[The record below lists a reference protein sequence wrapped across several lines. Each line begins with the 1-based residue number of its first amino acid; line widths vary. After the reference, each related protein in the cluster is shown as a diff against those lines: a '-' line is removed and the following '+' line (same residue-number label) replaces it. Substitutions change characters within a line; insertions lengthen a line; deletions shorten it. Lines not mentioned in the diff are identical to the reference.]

1 MTRRA
6 QSLLEPGHLLSGALF
21 QDFLRSGGVDA
32 LAPGTRLGAF
42 RVVRELGRGGM
53 GVVHLAERDD
63 GEFQQQVALKSMVD
77 RDSAAGSELFRRER
91 QILAGLHHPNIARL
105 LDGGRADD
113 GQLWFAMEWVDGERI
128 DHHCARHALSFEAR
142 LKLWIEVADAVQFAH
157 ARLLI
162 HRDIKPGNVFV
173 DADGR
178 PRLLDFG
185 IAGLAGERVQ
195 AWSPGHASPEQRAGA
210 AVGIASDQY
219 QLGRLLSRL
228 LAAGAQVPRAS
239 PHTASVAEPDA
250 RSVRDEPLVIA
261 PTLAVPRGRQR
272 ELDAILARAC
282 ALDPAQR
289 YASVAGFKA
298 DIERLLAREPVEVLA
313 GGWRYTMACAMR
325 RHPRTSI
332 VASVTVL
339 AIVGLV
345 AVFSLRLAGERDS
358 ARAEA
363 AKAQA
368 INAFVSDDLLRTAD
382 PYEGHAPDLTVRQ
395 ALDRA
400 RDRIGARFTA
410 QPDVEAALRATLGW
424 SYAGLSEYDSAIDQL
439 EHALALRATLEPRM
453 APESRRQRIELAHNL
468 VSASRYADAE
478 PLLRDFINEAAAVP
492 GAQED
497 RFHAEITLAE
507 MLGFTGRSDEAL
519 AIYDT
524 TGQAA
529 ARLGPAQ
536 HALVSYR
543 DDAQAHLLLLLGR
556 PAEALAQFES
566 IAARS
571 SSGPAANPLY
581 ARRADEGRA
590 RALRDLG
597 RFDEAIALFRSLH
610 AACEA
615 AFGREH
621 NESLRNHNE
630 LAVALSRSGQRDEA
644 IAIWREDLD
653 ARERRFGAGHRS
665 TLTTRYNLANELAM
679 AGHSREAE
687 QAFRGVLGGE
697 RSALGASDPGALTT
711 QISLAEVIGRQGR
724 PREALAMLD
733 EARGLGHTTLAGRPE
748 SAVLD
753 LVRSRQLAALGQHAD
768 ALVAAREADTALERS
783 VGSAHR
789 RAREAQ
795 QWLRELEASA
805 STP

>member
-6 QSLLEPGHLLSGALF
+6 RSLLEPGHLLSGALF
-21 QDFLRSGGVDA
+21 QDFLRSGGVDV

-63 GEFQQQVALKSMVD
+63 GEFRQQVALKSMVD

-142 LKLWIEVADAVQFAH
+142 LKLLIEVADAVQFAH

-210 AVGIASDQY
+210 DVGIASDQY

-228 LAAGAQVPRAS
+228 LAAGAPVPRVS
-239 PHTASVAEPDA
+239 PHTASVAESDA

-261 PTLAVPRGRQR
+261 PTLAVPRVRQR
-272 ELDAILARAC
+272 ELDAILAQAC
-282 ALDPAQR
+282 ASDPAQR

-298 DIERLLAREPVEVLA
+298 DIERLLAREPVEALV

-332 VASVTVL
+332 VAGVTVL

-400 RDRIGARFTA
+400 RERIGARFAA

-424 SYAGLSEYDSAIDQL
+424 SYAGLSEYDAAIDQL

-478 PLLRDFINEAAAVP
+478 PLLRDFIDAAAAVP

-519 AIYDT
+519 ALYDT
-524 TGQAA
+524 IGPADA
-529 ARLGPAQ
+529 GLGPA
-536 HALVSYR
+536 HALVLYR
-543 DDAQAHLLLLLGR
+543 DDAHAHLLLLLGR

-566 IAARS
+566 IAARNS
-571 SSGPAANPLY
+571 AGPAVDPMY
-581 ARRADEGRA
+581 VRRADEGRA

-597 RFDEAIALFRSLH
+597 RFDEAIALFRSLY

-644 IAIWREDLD
+644 IAIWREDLG
-653 ARERRFGAGHRS
+653 ARERRFGASHRS
-665 TLTTRYNLANELAM
+665 TLTTRYNLANELAT

-687 QAFRGVLGGE
+687 QAFRGVLEGE
-697 RSALGASDPGALTT
+697 RSALGAGDPGTLTT

-724 PREALAMLD
+724 PREALALLD

-768 ALVAAREADTALERS
+768 ALAAAREADTALERS